1 MGRFEGN
8 LVTGNFSAYAGTAVP
23 LHRPLSS
30 DPFPELTTRQ
40 REVLQMLSTGLTDK
54 QIAYELGIS
63 TATVKCHTRAAVQ
76 RMEAKNRLHA
86 VALYVRGQV
95 ELERA
100 F

>member
-8 LVTGNFSAYAGTAVP
+8 LAVGEFSTYTGAAVP
-23 LHRPLSS
+23 LRRVPSPE
-30 DPFPELTTRQ
+30 PFSGLTTRQ
-40 REVLQMLSTGLTDK
+40 REVLEMLSVGLTDK

-76 RMEAKNRLHA
+76 RMEAKNRIHA

-95 ELERA
+95 ERNRG